1 MEAAMR
7 MLKIL
12 LITLGLL
19 GLAACGGG
27 GSSSSNN
34 SNVAGVDTA
43 AQISVVTA
51 K

>member
-1 MEAAMR
+1 MR
-7 MLKIL
+7 ILTIL

-27 GSSSSNN
+27 GGSSSASSSN

-43 AQISVVTA
+43 AQISVVTT